1 MINNNI
7 GTPIIYSKCDGITS
21 GMGRAPQSIPT
32 ILYPLLNKDLKIK
45 YIVTEQSWKII
56 KRYQDSQ
63 ESFYNLLIDGL
74 ISLKSVSKLNS
85 VLISKLLELEND
97 ELLLTLEKILQIHVE
112 LELPHSCGHFMR
124 TFLLKKIKSVDQ

>member
-1 MINNNI
+1 
-7 GTPIIYSKCDGITS
+7 
-21 GMGRAPQSIPT
+21 
-32 ILYPLLNKDLKIK
+32 LNKDLKIK